1 MPEAKKHFSMLRTFA
16 LADLFTFGNVICGM
30 GAIFACLHQL
40 ATGDLVPL
48 KHAFWLMPL
57 ALFMDGLD
65 GRVARWRQKN
75 SILGADLDSL
85 ADTVSFGVAPAV
97 LGYTMGMR
105 TLLDQVVF
113 MYFVACGISRLARF
127 NVTAS
132 ALADETGKVKYFE
145 GTPIPTSLLIVL
157 LLGIQ
162 HWQGRSGDTLW
173 GGIVHLGPL
182 DWHPFNLAYLI
193 LGSTM
198 ISATLRIPKI

>member
-1 MPEAKKHFSMLRTFA
+1 MRSVVPEAKKHFSMLRTFA

-30 GAIFACLHQL
+30 GAIFACMHQL
-40 ATGDLVPL
+40 ATGDLQPL
-48 KHAFWLMPL
+48 KHAFWLLPL

-75 SILGADLDSL
+75 SILGADLDS
-85 ADTVSFGVAPAV
+85 
-97 LGYTMGMR
+97 
-105 TLLDQVVF
+105 
-113 MYFVACGISRLARF
+113 RF

-157 LLGIQ
+157 LLWIQ
-162 HWQGRSGDTLW
+162 HRSGLSGDALW
-173 GGIVHLGPL
+173 GGVLHIGPF
-182 DWHPFNLAYLI
+182 DWHAFNAAYLI

>member
-30 GAIFACLHQL
+30 GAIFACMHQL
-40 ATGDLVPL
+40 ATGDLQPL
-48 KHAFWLMPL
+48 KHAFWLLPL

-85 ADTVSFGVAPAV
+85 ADIVSFGVAPTV

-105 TLLDQVVF
+105 TLPDLVVF

-157 LLGIQ
+157 LLWIQ
-162 HWQGRSGDTLW
+162 HRSGLSGDALW
-173 GGIVHLGPL
+173 GGVLHIGPF
-182 DWHPFNLAYLI
+182 DWHAFNAAYLI